1 MTTSLMAR
9 DKAEAKKKGFMAI
22 GVWGGSALLLAANW
36 PIAATGAA
44 VGAAYLTY
52 KWFVYRAKRGMR
64 F

>member
-1 MTTSLMAR
+1 MTSLIER
-9 DKAEAKKKGFMAI
+9 DKGQAKKKGYVAL
-22 GVWGGSALLLAANW
+22 GVWGGSAMLLASGFTV
-36 PIAATGAA
+36 PGIGAA